1 VTIQGSDFSLA
12 CIVALA
18 LFVVIMAPRSLFHL
32 ATAIV
37 GLARR
42 SGAPMDRW
50 LVAMALAFLA
60 CAGLA
65 LATGEFNARAHTLVD
80 RYEVVILS
88 FLFFAAPPAL
98 QVARAWFNTR
108 RQEARALSHALSAL
122 AVLAL
127 PASMAIPTAAL
138 MQAQQQPAPPVA
150 GQAQPAT
157 QLPAAPTSNSAAAE
171 VADDRYFTDNEFAN
185 DPVDYPQ
192 AAWLAANTSFSF
204 SLPSPPDQTGRIF
217 YQEIPLFT
225 GFWFDQT
232 ADALSLEATDTF
244 GALISR
250 ITYVRANWAFA
261 LAVFIYKLLSA
272 LVLVAVSFD
281 AVIAPLAV
289 RFRKV
294 IHRGARGHAG

>member
-12 CIVALA
+12 CIIALA

-32 ATAIV
+32 GAAVV

-65 LATGEFNARAHTLVD
+65 LATGVFNARAHSLVD

-108 RQEARALSHALSAL
+108 RQQARGLSHALSAL
-122 AVLAL
+122 AILAL

-138 MQAQQQPAPPVA
+138 MQAQQPAPPTA
-150 GQAQPAT
+150 GQAPAASAQP
-157 QLPAAPTSNSAAAE
+157 PAAPPAGSAAL
-171 VADDRYFTDNEFAN
+171 ADDRFFTDNEVAN

-192 AAWLAANTSFSF
+192 AAWLAANTSFSL
-204 SLPSPPDQTGRIF
+204 SLPAPPDLTGRIF

-232 ADALSLEATDTF
+232 ADALSLEASDTF

-250 ITYVRANWAFA
+250 ITFVRANWAFS

-294 IHRGARGHAG
+294 IHRGGHAHGG